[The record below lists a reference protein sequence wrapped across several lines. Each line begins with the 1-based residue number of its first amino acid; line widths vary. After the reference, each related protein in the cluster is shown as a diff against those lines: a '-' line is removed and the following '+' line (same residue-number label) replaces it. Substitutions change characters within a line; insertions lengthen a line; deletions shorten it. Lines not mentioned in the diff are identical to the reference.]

1 MQNSKVM
8 GDLLL
13 LIFVAIIVAELL
25 LAFLKVSKFTRT
37 ISFLNMYKN
46 MKYIFF
52 FPYYNVSNS

>member
-13 LIFVAIIVAELL
+13 LIFVAIVAELL
-25 LAFLKVSKFTRT
+25 LAFLKGSKFTRT

-52 FPYYNVSNS
+52 FPYYNISNS